1 MVFGA
6 GTMSICA
13 LIVAMVGAE
22 NLAMSKALYSDYVVG
37 SASIWSVYGEE
48 RHCFAVESI
57 MFSTHFGSIR
67 EVLLKQG
74 DSNGGFC

>member
-13 LIVAMVGAE
+13 LIGAMVGAE

-37 SASIWSVYGEE
+37 SVEYG
-48 RHCFAVESI
+48 RCIGKRGAVL
-57 MFSTHFGSIR
+57 R
-67 EVLLKQG
+67 
-74 DSNGGFC
+74 